1 MNMHNLTSGHISDED
16 LFEYLDQQ
24 LTDEQIDGIE
34 NHLGFC
40 PSCAQRL
47 GEHNALFSKIEGI
60 LEEDIAFDLT
70 PGVLSAI
77 KKQDAQTRI
86 WWWLLI
92 FQGIIAIGLMVFA
105 MPSIFERVAINSTF
119 GLGRENLSAM
129 VANLS
134 FWVQEWLSLTEHSS
148 KLFRVDI
155 PLALN
160 IPLPAILWLLLM
172 ASITWIVGNSIL
184 LRSQPHQIEP

>member
-1 MNMHNLTSGHISDED
+1 MNMPNLPSDHISDED

-60 LEEDIAFDLT
+60 LEEAVAFDLT

-77 KKQDAQTRI
+77 KKQDAQTHI
-86 WWWLLI
+86 LWWLLI
-92 FQGIIAIGLMVFA
+92 FQGIIAFGLMVFA

-119 GLGRENLSAM
+119 DLGRESLSAM

-134 FWVQEWLSLTEHSS
+134 FWVQEWLSLIENSS
-148 KLFRVDI
+148 NFLRADI
-155 PLALN
+155 PITLDL
-160 IPLPAILWLLLM
+160 PLPAILWLLLL
-172 ASITWIVGNSIL
+172 ASITWIVANSIL
-184 LRSQPHQIEP
+184 LRSQPHQIEQ

>member
-1 MNMHNLTSGHISDED
+1 MHNLTSGHISDED